1 MTNFG
6 ANLAKFKI
14 FKHFRTKSNG
24 QKNTRLIF
32 MKKKRAISKI
42 QCSRQKK
49 RKIRGKRKFKIII
62 DRPPRAFVFLDWHED
77 RKLIKKKEHISQKK
91 SKKNYTTYTLK
102 ILRFYETLLFMQFEL
117 LFSSICDFVKIDVL
131 TLPPELSCLLFSV
144 RSILFSWLPF
154 FLSPLI
160 PILRKEFNKNQ
171 NLEKK
176 QKNLKIYCL
185 TI

>member
-1 MTNFG
+1 MTDHPAHLFFSIG
-6 ANLAKFKI
+6 MKI
-14 FKHFRTKSNG
+14 ENW
-24 QKNTRLIF
+24 L
-32 MKKKRAISKI
+32 
-42 QCSRQKK
+42 
-49 RKIRGKRKFKIII
+49 
-62 DRPPRAFVFLDWHED
+62 
-77 RKLIKKKEHISQKK
+77 KKKEHISQKK

-185 TI
+185 TIWKKNMGLKTD